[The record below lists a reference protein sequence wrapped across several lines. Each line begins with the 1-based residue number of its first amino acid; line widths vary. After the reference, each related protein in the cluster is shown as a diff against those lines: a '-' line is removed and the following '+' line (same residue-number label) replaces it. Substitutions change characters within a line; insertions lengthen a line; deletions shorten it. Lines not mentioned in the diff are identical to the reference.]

1 MRLRFFA
8 PDQAQR
14 TRIFTVE
21 YGGEIALAVKAK
33 PDRPQCIFSNHLF
46 SSPCA
51 EISQK
56 RWLPRNMGSLAPT
69 CACKDSMG
77 GLGVAGAVLA
87 MGALGLRTESRA

>member
-33 PDRPQCIFSNHLF
+33 PDRPQCIFRT
-46 SSPCA
+46 
-51 EISQK
+51 ISFLPPV
-56 RWLPRNMGSLAPT
+56 RRSPRNGGCLGTWAHSRQLARV
-69 CACKDSMG
+69 KI
-77 GLGVAGAVLA
+77 
-87 MGALGLRTESRA
+87 RW